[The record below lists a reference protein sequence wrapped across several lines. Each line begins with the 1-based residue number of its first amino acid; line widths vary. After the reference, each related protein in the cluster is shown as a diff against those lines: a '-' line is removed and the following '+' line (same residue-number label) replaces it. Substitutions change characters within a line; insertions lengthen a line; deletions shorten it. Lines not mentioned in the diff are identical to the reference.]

1 MRFKEKPEDFYV
13 EEILK
18 ENIIKEKG
26 KYSIYKV
33 LKINMTTYEALQ
45 KISNYFK
52 INPNLINFCGLK
64 DKRSI
69 SIQYFSLPNYIN
81 KNFEMENLKGIFMG
95 YTNLLCSP
103 SLIKYNFFKILLKD
117 IKIKEEIVK
126 RIEEIK
132 IYGLPNYFDHQRF
145 EHAIRY
151 GKFIFEEI
159 LKGNYEE
166 ALKIYFLSLP
176 ETGRKR
182 VRRFKKIVNKY
193 FGDWSRILKYA
204 EGEEEKRILK
214 FLIKNKDTY
223 SAIFKIGEQKLK
235 FYCES
240 YQSFLWNKTL
250 YYFLKNLGLK
260 GYRLRHFLNPF
271 FFYIN
276 IDENLKERLIKK
288 NFPLPHPD
296 EKEGDEEFLNMMKN
310 IERVKYLMNAKNFKN
325 YMIKSKRRGI
335 FIPEEL
341 KYEFKNDS
349 LLISF
354 KLPSGSYAT
363 VFLKSLIAYE
373 NILKKRSQL

>member
-26 KYSIYKV
+26 KYSIYKI
-33 LKINMTTYEALQ
+33 LKINMTTHEALQ
-45 KISNYFK
+45 KISDYFK

-69 SIQYFSLPNYIN
+69 SIQYFSLPSYIN
-81 KNFEMENLKGIFMG
+81 KDFEMGNLKGNFIG
-95 YTNLLCSP
+95 YSNFFCNP
-103 SLIKYNFFKILLKD
+103 SLIKFNFFKVLLKD
-117 IKIKEEIVK
+117 IKFKEEILK

-166 ALKIYFLSLP
+166 ALKIYFLTLP

-182 VRRFKKIVNKY
+182 LRKFKKIVNKY
-193 FGDWSRILKYA
+193 FGDWNRILKYA
-204 EGEEEKRILK
+204 EKEEEKRILK

-223 SAIFKIGEQKLK
+223 GAIFEIGEEKLK

-250 YYFLKNLGLK
+250 YYFLKSLGLK

-271 FFYIN
+271 FFYLN

-296 EKEGDEEFLNMMKN
+296 EKEGDEEFLRIMKN
-310 IERVKYLMNAKNFKN
+310 IKKVKYLINAKNFKN

-335 FIPEEL
+335 FIPENL

-349 LLISF
+349 ILISF
-354 KLPSGSYAT
+354 YLPPGSYAT
-363 VFLKSLIAYE
+363 IFLKSLIAYE
-373 NILKKRSQL
+373 NIFKL